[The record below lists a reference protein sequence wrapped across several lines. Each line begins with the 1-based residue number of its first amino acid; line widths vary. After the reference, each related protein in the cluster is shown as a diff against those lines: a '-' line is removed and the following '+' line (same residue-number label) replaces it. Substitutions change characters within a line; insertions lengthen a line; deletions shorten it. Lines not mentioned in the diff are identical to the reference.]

1 VKVLF
6 DAYWWTSGPPSLRHV
21 LREIVFAWHR
31 SFPEDD
37 LELVLRHAH
46 RELADQLPQ
55 PSRVHTTRL
64 WPQGLAAAVSVA
76 SRARTTGADLVITH
90 NFAARTPGRVSAVY
104 LHDVLFLTNP
114 EWFTLPERAYFSL
127 MRRWV
132 RRADLVFTS
141 SVSEASRIADNTP
154 AARVRPVGLGLS
166 TELIGEPGVL
176 DEDPALLPRRFVLTV
191 GRLNARK
198 NLGGVIRAALATGQV
213 SSAMPLV
220 VVGEADGRRD
230 HLDPAAR
237 AAIAAGSV
245 LFVGFVSEERLRWYY
260 RNAALFVFLSLGE
273 GFGMPPVEAAYF
285 ATPTLVSD
293 LPVFRENLG
302 TTAEYVH
309 PWDEPA
315 IVAAITAG
323 IARGRELAPELRP
336 RGGLAARH
344 DWRETVQSMRAAAV
358 DRMEGAR
365 L

>member
-1 VKVLF
+1 MKVLF

-31 SFPEDD
+31 AFPEDQ

-46 RELADQLPQ
+46 RELADHLPQ

-76 SRARTTGADLVITH
+76 SHARTTGADLVITH

-114 EWFTLPERAYFSL
+114 EWFTGPERAYFSL

-154 AARVRPVGLGLS
+154 AARVTPVGLGLS
-166 TELIGEPGVL
+166 TELVGDPGVL
-176 DEDPALLPRRFVLTV
+176 DADPAVDPRRFILTV

-198 NLGGVIRAALATGQV
+198 NLGGVIRAALATGQL
-213 SSAMPLV
+213 SAATPLV

-230 HLDPAAR
+230 HLDPAAHE
-237 AAIAAGSV
+237 AVAAGSV
-245 LFVGFVSEERLRWYY
+245 LFVGFVSEARLRWYY

-302 TTAEYVH
+302 TTAEYVD
-309 PWDEPA
+309 PGDEPA
-315 IVAAITAG
+315 VVAAIAAG

-344 DWRETVQSMRAAAV
+344 DWRETVQNMRAAAV

-365 L
+365 V